1 MFQSYLEF
9 RKLKRRDAGDG
20 RSWGELGDGRNGEYG
35 RQCGP
40 HREGMGLQLDVW
52 GKGGVV
58 AFGQA
63 EEFHLEVLA
72 VVGDWV
78 FAVDAPES
86 A

>member
-40 HREGMGLQLDVW
+40 HREGVGLKLDVW
-52 GKGGVV
+52 GKGWVV

-63 EEFHLEVLA
+63 EELHLEILA
-72 VVGDWV
+72 LVIN
-78 FAVDAPES
+78 
-86 A
+86 